1 MIFLNS
7 TSNKIRFIKTPKNL
21 NVLSIFAF
29 NLTSKMFKFLFSK
42 SFLINLAAA
51 LLFAV
56 LVVWGIFKFIDNYTL
71 HGETISVPSLEGLTI
86 NEVEELLNEKELR
99 YSILDSIYIEAADG
113 GTVLEQNPATDD
125 LVKKNRTI
133 YITVSKI
140 IPPRIS
146 MPDVVDMSLRL
157 AIGKLKSYGLKV
169 KTQQRPSECV
179 NCVLKQE
186 INGKIISPNEKVKKG
201 STVTLT
207 IGIGTS
213 NEKIMVPYLIGL
225 NLEEAENNLMSSSL
239 NTGFMDYEGCNCETK
254 ADSLNARVYR
264 QNPIRNE
271 NIAINIGGAVD
282 LYFTCDSNQIQI
294 IVPDSLTNDTVKV
307 E

>member
-1 MIFLNS
+1 
-7 TSNKIRFIKTPKNL
+7 
-21 NVLSIFAF
+21 
-29 NLTSKMFKFLFSK
+29 MFKFLFSK

-51 LLFAV
+51 LLFAG
-56 LVVWGIFKFIDNYTL
+56 LVIWSIFKFIDNYTL

-86 NEVEELLNEKELR
+86 AEVEEILTAKNLR
-99 YSILDSIYIEAADG
+99 YSILDSIYIEAAVG
-113 GTVLEQNPATDD
+113 GTVLDQNPAIND

-186 INGKIISPNEKVKKG
+186 INGKTVAPNEKVKKG
-201 STVTLT
+201 STVMLT

-213 NEKIMVPYLIGL
+213 NERIMVPYLIGL
-225 NLEEAENNLMSSSL
+225 TKEGAENQIMTSSL
-239 NTGFMDYEGCNCETK
+239 NTGFMDYEECNCSTGEDT
-254 ADSLNARVYR
+254 LNAKVYR
-264 QNPIRNE
+264 QNPIRNK
-271 NIAINIGGAVD
+271 NVAIKIGSAVD
-282 LYFTCDSNQIQI
+282 LYFTCDSSRVI
-294 IVPDSLTNDTVKV
+294 IITPDSLTIDTLN
-307 E
+307 

>member
-1 MIFLNS
+1 
-7 TSNKIRFIKTPKNL
+7 
-21 NVLSIFAF
+21 
-29 NLTSKMFKFLFSK
+29 MFKFLTSK

-51 LLFAV
+51 LLFAI
-56 LVVWGIFKFIDNYTL
+56 LVIWGIFKFIDNYTL

-86 NEVEELLNEKELR
+86 TEVEEILTEKKLR
-99 YSILDSIYIEAADG
+99 YSILDSIYIEDAVG
-113 GTVLEQNPATDD
+113 GTVLEQDPSIDD

-140 IPPRIS
+140 IPTQVS

-157 AIGKLKSYGLKV
+157 AIGKLNSYGLKV

-186 INGKIISPNEKVKKG
+186 INGQIVKPNTKINKG
-201 STVTLT
+201 STIVLT

-213 NEKIMVPYLIGL
+213 NERIMAPYLIGL
-225 NLEEAENNLMSSSL
+225 TKGAAENEIMGASL
-239 NTGFMDYEGCNCETK
+239 NTGFMDYENCNCVTK
-254 ADSLNARVYR
+254 EDTLNAKVYR

-271 NIAINIGGAVD
+271 NVAINIGGSVD
-282 LYFTCDSNQIQI
+282 LYFTCDSNRIQI
-294 IVPDSLTNDTVKV
+294 SVPDSITSDTL
-307 E
+307 

>member
-1 MIFLNS
+1 
-7 TSNKIRFIKTPKNL
+7 
-21 NVLSIFAF
+21 
-29 NLTSKMFKFLFSK
+29 MFKFLFSK
-42 SFLINLAAA
+42 SFLINLTAA

-71 HGETISVPSLEGLTI
+71 HGKTISVPTLEGLTI
-86 NEVEELLNEKELR
+86 EEVEEILTEKELR
-99 YSILDSIYIEAADG
+99 FSVLDSIYIEDAVG
-113 GTVLEQNPATDD
+113 GTVLEQNPAEND

-133 YITVSKI
+133 YVTISKVV
-140 IPPRIS
+140 PPRVS

-186 INGKIISPNEKVKKG
+186 INGKSVAPNEKIKKG
-201 STVTLT
+201 STVVLT

-213 NEKIMVPYLIGL
+213 NEQIMAPYLIGL
-225 NLEEAENNLMSSSL
+225 TQEEAENRIMENSL
-239 NTGFMDYEGCNCETK
+239 NTGFMDYTDCNCETS
-254 ADSLNARVYR
+254 ADTLNARVYR

-271 NIAINIGGAVD
+271 NVAINIGSAID
-282 LYFTCDSNQIQI
+282 LYFTCDSSRIKI
-294 IVPDSLTNDTVKV
+294 ALPDSLTNDTTIIPVD
-307 E
+307 